1 MEIVEVI
8 REWFV
13 PIAGVI
19 GEWFVST
26 VNGLLGWAGFP
37 VTIYTQLGVLV
48 AAVFLIFLVLMVV
61 NEILFSLRHRR
72 DQKVQKALDAI
83 PPKMTIN
90 EKAVVQ
96 NGLTAMLQYP
106 LVFRLL
112 DFDTKNG
119 EDGETLG
126 YIIQPSPAGENFLFF
141 EGKWSRLSVIQSIH
155 HLLIDKI
162 EDQIRDGVE
171 ISEEETTP
179 PGHFE
184 WNGAIWKIK
193 NRLPFAVRVEEGDVY
208 SFPGGEGAL
217 ELIVAIPYR
226 KEEQEN
232 GAVVL
237 EKQFNPF
244 RSKINETWT
253 GYHVFE
259 TTERE
264 VRTETGEYFETLD
277 LPN

>member
-1 MEIVEVI
+1 MEIVEAI

-13 PIAGVI
+13 
-19 GEWFVST
+19 ST
-26 VNGLLGWAGFP
+26 INGLLDWAGFP

-61 NEILFSLRHRR
+61 NEILFLLRYRR

-83 PPKMTIN
+83 PPKMTIDEN
-90 EKAVVQ
+90 VAFQ

-106 LVFRLL
+106 VVFRLL
-112 DFDTKNG
+112 DADVG
-119 EDGETLG
+119 SEEDGETLG
-126 YIIQPSPAGENFLFF
+126 YIIQPSPEGENFFFF
-141 EGKWSRLSVIQSIH
+141 EGKWSKLSVIQSLN
-155 HLLIDKI
+155 HLLIDQI
-162 EDQIRDGVE
+162 EKEMLHGVK
-171 ISEEETTP
+171 ISEERTTP
-179 PGHFE
+179 PGHFM
-184 WNGAIWKIK
+184 WNGTIWQIEKS
-193 NRLPFAVRVEEGDVY
+193 LPFAVRVVEGDVY
-208 SFPGGEGAL
+208 SFPGGKGAI

-244 RSKINETWT
+244 RSKVNETWT
-253 GYHVFE
+253 GYHIFE
-259 TTERE
+259 ITQRE
-264 VRTETGEYFETLD
+264 VESETGEYFEKLD